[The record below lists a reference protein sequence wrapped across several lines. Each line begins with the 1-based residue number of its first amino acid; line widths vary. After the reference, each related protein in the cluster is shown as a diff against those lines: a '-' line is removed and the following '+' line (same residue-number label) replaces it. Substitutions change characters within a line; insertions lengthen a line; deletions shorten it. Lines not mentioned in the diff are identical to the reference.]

1 MFGVITCA
9 GGSVGVI
16 GGSLAASRLRSFT
29 ADSDPIVCAFSM
41 LAAAP
46 FVYAGLILP
55 SHNLP
60 ATWVGLVYSRFI
72 TTTTCISVTITLYV
86 EKEQGPKFKLPSSS
100 GVTLKSGSGVVRR
113 SRSLKMVPIDMS

>member
-16 GGSLAASRLRSFT
+16 GGSLAATRLRSFT
-29 ADSDPIVCAFSM
+29 ADSDPLVCAFSM

-72 TTTTCISVTITLYV
+72 TTTTCISVYLSHCFIL
-86 EKEQGPKFKLPSSS
+86 GLGICWP
-100 GVTLKSGSGVVRR
+100 
-113 SRSLKMVPIDMS
+113 VPACSATASCCAKK